1 MQGHPHLL
9 IKIQGGIAM
18 IRTLVVIV
26 AWLAAIAKKRGS
38 FMSVVTFPEKKLF
51 DALFVSMEE
60 VFQ

>member
-1 MQGHPHLL
+1 
-9 IKIQGGIAM
+9 M
-18 IRTLVVIV
+18 IRTLVIIV
-26 AWLAAIAKKRGS
+26 AWLAVIAKKRGS